1 MQELI
6 GKVVTMPS
14 RPNTPLRASS
24 SLLCCTMSA
33 RKTFIILMP
42 MVFRNGMR
50 RTIEKAMACAL
61 SVYLKNSVCHLRPM
75 SVWPSGGIW
84 GRETRSLSRIIPKN
98 MLLRCKILSASSS
111 TKPITWLP
119 NSLIKRLKR
128 QDLRV

>member
-33 RKTFIILMP
+33 RKTFIISMP

-50 RTIEKAMACAL
+50 RTIERVMVYAL
-61 SVYLKNSVCHLRPM
+61 SVYLKNSVCHSRTM

-84 GRETRSLSRIIPKN
+84 GQETRCLSRIIPKS

-119 NSLIKRLKR
+119 NSQTKRLKR